1 MSVPVGRK
9 EVNSMEDFKIT
20 LKAARVNANL
30 FQEEAAKELGIS
42 KVTLIAYESGT
53 SSPTMEMAE
62 KMSKLYR
69 VPLDVLSFARKTT

>member
-1 MSVPVGRK
+1 
-9 EVNSMEDFKIT
+9 MEDFKIT

-62 KMSKLYR
+62 KMSNLYR